1 MIKVLKHG
9 VKKVTCP
16 NCMAKLQYEQEDI
29 QEEII
34 PALLGDDEIRQ
45 YIICPDCEDKIIL
58 NLRDLWNN

>member
-16 NCMAKLQYEQEDI
+16 SCMAKLQYEQEDI

-34 PALLGDDEIRQ
+34 PSLLGDDEIRQ
-45 YIICPDCEDKIIL
+45 YIICPDCEDKIFL
-58 NLRDLWNN
+58 NPIRR